1 MPQTISGA
9 QNQPLQ
15 ATSAQPSTSSSRLMP
30 APVQV
35 DAYADRLMDDLF
47 EDVEDL
53 LSGSVPPPE
62 SSIARPKPSLDLP
75 RPVVTSVASLVA
87 QPQLPQWTSPAVV
100 PKAGNQFARKATK
113 RNARFPKFAAIVF
126 GLSALTAASAW
137 LIQRGTMHRLVAV
150 ATREPVVVA
159 SVPKAMS
166 IDANAQ
172 FAQYMKRSLENIDR
186 KANAKTPTAIPVALN
201 SSVPTSAIPGTA
213 RSNAESNRLPV
224 VVNVPPLPSPMPVA
238 TALNKSPQELNQV
251 LTRLTSVLER
261 LSINPAPRSARSA
274 TSIAIQPA
282 QAVSNEP
289 PRVLRGIAIAA
300 DPSQSATLFE
310 MNGVAQRYYVG
321 ESIGS
326 SGWSVVDI
334 SNNYVSVRRNGEV
347 RSISIGQKL

>member
-9 QNQPLQ
+9 QNQSSQ
-15 ATSAQPSTSSSRLMP
+15 ATSAQPSSNSYGLMP

-35 DAYADRLMDDLF
+35 DTYADRLMDDLF

-62 SSIARPKPSLDLP
+62 SSKARPKPALDLP
-75 RPVVTSVASLVA
+75 RPVVASVAPLVA

-100 PKAGNQFARKATK
+100 PKTGNQIAEKAIR
-113 RNARFPKFAAIVF
+113 RNSRFPKFVAIVF
-126 GLSALTAASAW
+126 GLSALSAASAW
-137 LIQRGTMHRLVAV
+137 LIQRGTMQRLFAV

-186 KANAKTPTAIPVALN
+186 KAKTPTAIPVALN
-201 SSVPTSAIPGTA
+201 SSSSTTSIPGTA

-224 VVNVPPLPSPMPVA
+224 VVNVPPLPSPMPVV

-261 LSINPAPRSARSA
+261 LSINPAPRSAMSA

-282 QAVSNEP
+282 QAVSSEP
-289 PRVLRGIAIAA
+289 QRVLRGIAIAS
-300 DPSQSATLFE
+300 DPSQSAILFE
-310 MNGVAQRYYVG
+310 MNGVTQRYYIG
-321 ESIGS
+321 ESVGS

-334 SNNYVSVRRNGEV
+334 SSNYVSVRRNGEV

>member
-9 QNQPLQ
+9 QNQSSQ
-15 ATSAQPSTSSSRLMP
+15 ATSAQPSTNSHGLMP

-35 DAYADRLMDDLF
+35 DTYADRLMDDLF

-62 SSIARPKPSLDLP
+62 SSKARPKPALDLP
-75 RPVVTSVASLVA
+75 RPVVASLAPLVA

-100 PKAGNQFARKATK
+100 PKTGNQIAEKAIR
-113 RNARFPKFAAIVF
+113 RNSRFPKFVAIVF
-126 GLSALTAASAW
+126 GLSALSAASAW
-137 LIQRGTMHRLVAV
+137 LIQRGTMQRLFAV
-150 ATREPVVVA
+150 ATREPAVVA

-186 KANAKTPTAIPVALN
+186 KANLKTPTAIPVALN
-201 SSVPTSAIPGTA
+201 SSLPTTSMPGTA
-213 RSNAESNRLPV
+213 RSNAESNKLPV

-238 TALNKSPQELNQV
+238 TALSKSPQELNQV

-261 LSINPAPRSARSA
+261 LSINPAPRSAMSA
-274 TSIAIQPA
+274 APIAIQPA
-282 QAVSNEP
+282 QAVSSEP
-289 PRVLRGIAIAA
+289 QRILRGIAIAS
-300 DPSQSATLFE
+300 DPSQSAILFE
-310 MNGVAQRYYVG
+310 MNGVTQRYYIG
-321 ESIGS
+321 ESVGS

-334 SNNYVSVRRNGEV
+334 SSNYVSVRRNGEV
-347 RSISIGQKL
+347 RSISMGQKL